1 MNGQY
6 FSNAGVFLASTLFG
20 LYILAVMLRFLLQ
33 TVRADFYNPLVQVL
47 VKITD
52 PLLVPLR
59 RLIPGMFGLDM
70 AAVALL
76 LVLQAVE
83 LMLIAFLLG
92 GSLPPA
98 TLLIGSIAKLLGLIV
113 TIYFWIILIQ
123 VVLSWVA
130 PTTYNPAV
138 AAINSLTEPLLRPV
152 RRALPDLG
160 GMDLSPLLVVVALQL
175 VKMLVVWPLRDLSGL
190 PTGF

>member
-1 MNGQY
+1 VNGQY
-6 FSNAGVFLASTLFG
+6 FNNAGVFLVSTLFG

-47 VKITD
+47 VKITN

-76 LVLQAVE
+76 LVLQGVE
-83 LMLIAFLLG
+83 LMLVAFLLG

-98 TLLIGSIAKLLGLIV
+98 TLLIGSIAKLLGLAV

-138 AAINSLTEPLLRPV
+138 AAIGSLTEPLLRPI

-160 GMDLSPLLVVVALQL
+160 GLDLSPLLVVVGLQL
-175 VKMLVVWPLRDLSGL
+175 LKMLVVWPLRDHAGL
-190 PTGF
+190 PAGF

>member
-1 MNGQY
+1 VNGQY
-6 FSNAGVFLASTLFG
+6 LNNAGVFLVSTLFG

-33 TVRADFYNPLVQVL
+33 SVRADFYNPLVQVL
-47 VKITD
+47 VRITN

-76 LVLQAVE
+76 LVLQVVE
-83 LMLIAFLLG
+83 LMVIAGLLG
-92 GSLPPA
+92 GSLPLS
-98 TLLIGSIAKLLGLIV
+98 TLLIGSVAKLLGLVV
-113 TIYFWIILIQ
+113 TIYFWMILIQ

-160 GMDLSPLLVVVALQL
+160 GLDLSPLLVVVALQL
-175 VKMLVVWPLRDLSGL
+175 VKMLAIWPLRDLAGL
-190 PTGF
+190 PAGF

>member
-6 FSNAGVFLASTLFG
+6 FSNAGVFLVSTLFG

-47 VKITD
+47 VKITNP
-52 PLLVPLR
+52 PLTPLR
-59 RLIPGMFGLDM
+59 RLIPGMYGLDL
-70 AAVALL
+70 AAVALML
-76 LVLQAVE
+76 ALQVVE
-83 LMLIAFLLG
+83 LMLVAALLG
-92 GSLPPA
+92 GNLPPL
-98 TLLIGSIAKLLGLIV
+98 TLLLGAVAKLLSLAVG
-113 TIYFWIILIQ
+113 IYFWIILIQ

-138 AAINSLTEPLLRPV
+138 ATISSLTEPVLRPV

-160 GMDLSPLLVVVALQL
+160 GLDLSPLVVIVGLQL
-175 VKMLVVWPLRDLSGL
+175 VRMLIVWPLRDLAGL
-190 PTGF
+190 PAGF

>member
-6 FSNAGVFLASTLFG
+6 FNNAGVFLVSTLFG

-47 VKITD
+47 VKITN

-70 AAVALL
+70 AAVTLL
-76 LVLQAVE
+76 LVLQGVE
-83 LMLIAFLLG
+83 LMLVAFLLG

-98 TLLIGSIAKLLGLIV
+98 TLLIGSVAKLLGLVV

-138 AAINSLTEPLLRPV
+138 AAIGSLTEPLLRPI

-160 GMDLSPLLVVVALQL
+160 GLDLSPLLVVVGLQL
-175 VKMLVVWPLRDLSGL
+175 LKMLVVWPLRDLAGL
-190 PTGF
+190 PAGF

>member
-76 LVLQAVE
+76 LVLQGVE
-83 LMLIAFLLG
+83 LM
-92 GSLPPA
+92 PEV
-98 TLLIGSIAKLLGLIV
+98 KIV
-113 TIYFWIILIQ
+113 GCR
-123 VVLSWVA
+123 A
-130 PTTYNPAV
+130 G
-138 AAINSLTEPLLRPV
+138 AA
-152 RRALPDLG
+152 
-160 GMDLSPLLVVVALQL
+160 
-175 VKMLVVWPLRDLSGL
+175 
-190 PTGF
+190 

>member
-6 FSNAGVFLASTLFG
+6 FNNAGVFLVSTLFG

-47 VKITD
+47 VKITN

-70 AAVALL
+70 AAVVLL
-76 LVLQAVE
+76 LVLQAAE
-83 LMLIAFLLG
+83 LMIVAFLLG
-92 GSLPPA
+92 GNLPPV
-98 TLLIGSIAKLLGLIV
+98 TLLIGSIAKLLGLVV

-138 AAINSLTEPLLRPV
+138 AAIGSLTEPLLRPI

-160 GMDLSPLLVVVALQL
+160 GLDLSPLLAVVGLQL
-175 VKMLVVWPLRDLSGL
+175 LKMLVVWPLRDLAGL
-190 PTGF
+190 PAGF